1 MSRPRPKKSRSKSAS
16 RLEAVTAAI
25 AGLTPR
31 CNAGIVELPNGPLIL
46 MVCSAAAGC
55 PRCDD
60 ARRRQRSPDVR
71 PASKPTPSADTAT
84 SPKDV
89 DGRIE

>member
-1 MSRPRPKKSRSKSAS
+1 MTCLVPGSRSKSAFS
-16 RLEAVTAAI
+16 LEAVTAAI
-25 AGLTPR
+25 AGLTPK
-31 CNAGIVELPNGPLIL
+31 CNATIVELPNGPLLL
-46 MVCSAAAGC
+46 MACPAAAGC

-60 ARRRQRSPDVR
+60 ARRRRRSPDVR
-71 PASKPTPSADTAT
+71 PASKPTPNADTTT